1 VVHPPLYI
9 ESDVHNDVFAIHV
22 PIFPAMAGTR
32 KERTMPSSKSERS
45 LRDMEERVLA
55 LIDQDEV
62 IAFHRSIVQVPSVNP
77 PGDVREAFRV
87 VEGTMRGAGFETR
100 SVGDLEEMP
109 NLIASYGNA
118 GGPTLCFNSHY
129 DVVPIGERS
138 AWSHDPWAAEIVDGR
153 IYGRGAGDAKAS
165 VTAQAM
171 AGVALARAGVSLR
184 GQLVVNEV
192 ADEEVGGTHGAE
204 LVVREK
210 HIEPDWVIVGEQT
223 LNRVAVGEKG
233 SAGTEV
239 VIHGR
244 TAHGAL
250 PWEGA
255 NAIEAMA
262 EVIVALRRELWPELE
277 TRTHEFFHH
286 SSASVNLMEGGVKA
300 NVVPDRASFFVD
312 RRIVP
317 GEDPE
322 ACRVEIER
330 IAKAAVADM
339 PGINVEVMQGFIGG
353 HANVVPVDDPLVQAM
368 IGANARLGLSTEPTG
383 FSMATDGRFFARA
396 GYPTIIY
403 GPGDPKTA
411 HIPDEWVGVEEIMEA
426 TRAYAIAA
434 VRLIGDH
441 DGNEG

>member
-1 VVHPPLYI
+1 LEDRVLDQI
-9 ESDVHNDVFAIHV
+9 DQDA
-22 PIFPAMAGTR
+22 
-32 KERTMPSSKSERS
+32 
-45 LRDMEERVLA
+45 VLA
-55 LIDQDEV
+55 LHAALV
-62 IAFHRSIVQVPSVNP
+62 RVPSVNP
-77 PGDVREAFRV
+77 PGDVRDAFAV
-87 VEGTMRGAGFETR
+87 VEQATREAGFATR
-100 SVGDLEEMP
+100 SVGDREEMP
-109 NLIASYGNA
+109 NLIATYGNA
-118 GGPTLCFNSHY
+118 DGPTLCFNSHY

-138 AWSHDPWAAEIVDGR
+138 AWSHDPWSAEIVDGR
-153 IYGRGAGDAKAS
+153 VYGRGAGDAKAS
-165 VTAQAM
+165 VTAQVA
-171 AGVALARAGVSLR
+171 AGIALARSGVPLR
-184 GQLVVNEV
+184 GNLVVNEV
-192 ADEEVGGTHGAE
+192 ADEEVGGVHGARYI
-204 LVVREK
+204 VRERFF
-210 HIEPDWVIVGEQT
+210 EPDWVIIGEQT

-262 EVIVALRRELWPELE
+262 EIIVALRRELWPELE

-300 NVVPDRASFFVD
+300 NVVPDRAAFYVD

-317 GEDPE
+317 GETPE
-322 ACRVEIER
+322 ASRAEIER
-330 IAKAAVADM
+330 IARSAVAGM
-339 PGINVEVMQGFIGG
+339 PGIGVEVTLPHPG
-353 HANVVPVDDPLVQAM
+353 HLSKPSAVDDPLVQAM
-368 IGANARLGLSTEPTG
+368 IGANSRLGLSTEPAG
-383 FSMATDGRFFARA
+383 FSMATDGRFFAEA

-411 HIPDEWVGVEEIMEA
+411 LIPDEWVGIDEIMEA

-441 DGNEG
+441 DEQEGQGR